1 MRRRRFPLSGG
12 ENAPI
17 RDDFA
22 ASGAAGL
29 IAQPDPVLGKN
40 FSRREPVPTRRQC
53 VIEPP
58 CFLFPHM
65 KAKHMTKL
73 LFAIPLVLITSAAMA
88 QQDRQ
93 KGHDACA
100 RDVSRHCRAQMQEGD
115 QLVLACLKTNRAKI
129 SKGCQQ
135 MLASHGQ

>member
-1 MRRRRFPLSGG
+1 
-12 ENAPI
+12 
-17 RDDFA
+17 
-22 ASGAAGL
+22 
-29 IAQPDPVLGKN
+29 
-40 FSRREPVPTRRQC
+40 
-53 VIEPP
+53 
-58 CFLFPHM
+58 M

-73 LFAIPLVLITSAAMA
+73 LFAIPLVLITSAAAA

-115 QLVLACLKTNRAKI
+115 QVVLACLKTNRAKI

>member
-1 MRRRRFPLSGG
+1 MRRRRFPRFGT
-12 ENAPI
+12 E
-17 RDDFA
+17 
-22 ASGAAGL
+22 
-29 IAQPDPVLGKN
+29 
-40 FSRREPVPTRRQC
+40 TRRFGDNFADSGVRDGSLGQIRC
-53 VIEPP
+53 QERI
-58 CFLFPHM
+58 FLTGAGPYPAPVRYRTALFFVPDM
-65 KAKHMTKL
+65 KAMHMTKL
-73 LFAIPLVLITSAAMA
+73 LFAIPLVLITSAAAA